1 MQRKEKNSEFIPP
14 MSKAKTSTHVVTAD
28 AVQAEEVPTI
38 PLGSLQTISSLQ
50 PAVSVHSVASTR
62 AVSVPTPLVVQP
74 SEYRR
79 SFAEWLQVWWDGLR
93 PAYLPLSLL
102 PALLGTVLA
111 WTQSI
116 TTKTPFGQFHL
127 SHFVLMLVA
136 LILLQVGAHLVNDYY
151 DYLRGVD
158 TSNAFGPGG
167 LIQQGLI
174 KPTQVLTYGLG
185 LLGFG
190 ALLGIIVA
198 VRGGPIVFL
207 LGIIGLVCGYF
218 YSATSRSLSSLVL
231 GEFVTL
237 WVFGP
242 MITLGAYMVQT
253 GGYASFS
260 TFIYSLPLGLLAVAV
275 VHVNNMRDAEG
286 DAQAGKRTIATLF
299 GLQWS
304 RAFLVILL
312 VCTYGFVTFLALPHG
327 APHFLLLTLWTL
339 PLLVIIVTGALRTD
353 TPAGLHLVMRQLL
366 RLEIYVALLL
376 VAALIIT
383 AIIPVLPH
391 IPSHLLPF

>member
-1 MQRKEKNSEFIPP
+1 MQSKEKNSDSITP
-14 MSKAKTSTHVVTAD
+14 MSKAKTSTYVVTAD

-50 PAVSVHSVASTR
+50 PAISVRSVASTR
-62 AVSVPTPLVVQP
+62 AVSVPAPLVVQA

-79 SFAEWLQVWWDGLR
+79 SFSEWFQVWWDGLR

-127 SHFVLMLVA
+127 SHFVFTLGA

-158 TSNAFGPGG
+158 TGNAFGPGG

-174 KPTQVLTYGLG
+174 KPTQVLTYGLS
-185 LLGFG
+185 LLGTG
-190 ALLGIIVA
+190 VVLGSIVA
-198 VRGGPIVFL
+198 VRGGFIVFL
-207 LGIIGLVCGYF
+207 LGIIGLGCGYF

-242 MITLGAYMVQT
+242 VITLGTYMVQT

-260 TFIYSLPLGLLAVAV
+260 TFIYGLPLGLLAVAV
-275 VHVNNMRDAEG
+275 VHVNNMRDVEG

-304 RAFLVILL
+304 RAFLLILL

-366 RLEIYVALLL
+366 RLEIYFMLLL
-376 VAALIIT
+376 VAALILT